1 MLVLIYLTGMQV
13 PQNILLLIEKYQ
25 SGTISAEEMLELN
38 HWYHSYNDSKAEI
51 TLTSTLTEK
60 DFSEL
65 IKSKTLAS
73 IGIKGSRPLRVRNR
87 RWLMPAAA
95 AVLAVILGTYFLTG
109 SSASTKETPEAVTAT
124 TPPPQDLAPGG
135 DKALLTLEDGSVIV
149 LDSTSNGVISLQDN
163 IKVVKKANGQVVYE
177 INGRQLSVAD
187 EPVYNTISTPRGGQY
202 QVTLSDGTKVWLNA
216 ASSIRFPVVFTG
228 DERKVEITGEA
239 YLEVAKNIHLPFR
252 AKAGGSEIE
261 VLGTH
266 FNVNAYDNETA
277 IRTTLLEGRVKV
289 HAPDKTVKTLSPGQ
303 QSAIDRSGKV
313 QVVNNADTE
322 EAVAW
327 INGRFQFNST
337 DIATILRQI
346 ERWYDVDVEYRG
358 TVSMRFT
365 GQLNRSVFASKI
377 FEKLALTDEVRFK
390 IDGRKIIVSPKN

>member
-1 MLVLIYLTGMQV
+1 MHVS
-13 PQNILLLIEKYQ
+13 QNILLLIEKYQ
-25 SGTISAEEMLELN
+25 SGTISSEEMQELN
-38 HWYHSYNDSKAEI
+38 HWYHSFSDNKAEI
-51 TLTSTLTEK
+51 TLSTTLTEE
-60 DFSEL
+60 DLSEL
-65 IKSKTLAS
+65 IKNKTLAS
-73 IGIKGSRPLRVRNR
+73 IAGEGGSRPFWVRHR

-95 AVLAVILGTYFLTG
+95 AALAVILGTYFLTQ
-109 SSASTKETPEAVTAT
+109 SSASTKEIPETETAE

-149 LDSTSNGVISLQDN
+149 LDSASKGIISLQDN
-163 IKVVKKANGQVVYE
+163 IKVVKLANGQVVYE
-177 INGRQLSVAD
+177 INGRQLS
-187 EPVYNTISTPRGGQY
+187 PVEETAYNTISTPRGGQF

-228 DERKVEITGEA
+228 NERKVEITGEA
-239 YLEVAKNIHLPFR
+239 YLEVAKNVNMPFR
-252 AKAGGSEIE
+252 TKVGDSEIE

-277 IRTTLLEGRVKV
+277 IRTTLLEGRVNV
-289 HAPDKTVKTLSPGQ
+289 HAPDKTVKPLSPGQ
-303 QSAIDRSGKV
+303 QSAIHRSGKV
-313 QVVNNADTE
+313 QVLNNADTE

-327 INGRFQFNST
+327 INGRFQYNST
-337 DIATILRQI
+337 DIGTILRQI

-358 TVSMRFT
+358 KVNMRFT

-377 FEKLALTDEVRFK
+377 FEKLALTDEVSFK